1 MAKRNDEN
9 KIPDIKCNRIKS
21 SNTYQYNRYHRTI
34 PPVSIVYFLHRI
46 SLDHRHPLIYHTHE
60 IYTARYS
67 SFIIRLNIVRHTAPS
82 ARVESQRLVAS
93 CALDRSIFDLQK
105 WNVICNRTVH
115 PSTLHTHAI
124 FEICLAL
131 VVAVIC
137 LPKFET

>member
-93 CALDRSIFDLQK
+93 CAPDRSSFDSPKMERHLRSLRPS
-105 WNVICNRTVH
+105 IH
-115 PSTLHTHAI
+115 PSNACYI
-124 FEICLAL
+124 
-131 VVAVIC
+131 
-137 LPKFET
+137 